1 MHTIV
6 PAGFPA
12 ESETAPLSPRF
23 QKIKGGLAKELGR
36 RGLLECVN
44 VARRLWKWKRQA
56 ITHRAEERTGG
67 CLSLEFEDG
76 KYCKIRQ
83 SMAELMARGTVG

>member
-12 ESETAPLSPRF
+12 ESDSAPLSPKF

-36 RGLLECVN
+36 RGLLQCVN
-44 VARRLWKWKRQA
+44 VARRLWKWNQML
-56 ITHRAEERTGG
+56 THSAEQVAGG
-67 CLSLEFEDG
+67 DLSLAFEDG

-83 SMAELMARGTVG
+83 SIADLMARRRMR